1 MAQVQPLH
9 NSRRDVSVN
18 RCKLYEPVSESISAT
33 CHPSLEKIAFSLGT
47 AHFNTPELS
56 QALLSA
62 KLRRMRVRAKL
73 TQSARI
79 AQPPS
84 CRPPTIP
91 AKACLF
97 PRRRH
102 RAAKATKAVAAPPC
116 QVIPVPLH
124 LSRRARKQA
133 ATSPQAAIGR
143 VILFRMLA
151 PALRWNRPGRGQ
163 RAALAVGGVDEDGHA
178 GADDAQRG

>member
-62 KLRRMRVRAKL
+62 KQRRMRVRAKL

-84 CRPPTIP
+84 CRPPPFQRKLACFRGDGTGQPKPPRPSLLRP
-91 AKACLF
+91 ARSSPCRCICRAERASRLPHHRRRRLVGSSSFACLHQLCDGIVQAGGSG
-97 PRRRH
+97 RR
-102 RAAKATKAVAAPPC
+102 
-116 QVIPVPLH
+116 
-124 LSRRARKQA
+124 SR
-133 ATSPQAAIGR
+133 
-143 VILFRMLA
+143 L
-151 PALRWNRPGRGQ
+151 
-163 RAALAVGGVDEDGHA
+163 EE
-178 GADDAQRG
+178 